1 MRRTVLDSKYRRP
14 RDNAA
19 VHKNQIAILP
29 IVTGGLERVE
39 LPPLIRPAIP
49 NDNPN
54 EALVLWGT
62 QYYTYCVIAHLRV
75 VLGGMVELLR
85 LGNIPTAFLACRHVF
100 EWTAHACL
108 MSREMENFVSNQD
121 WKGAREL
128 QSRVM
133 EGNRWAKEH
142 GEKYDPGAAYD
153 EIPDSL
159 RVKRALK
166 AYERYQKEQ
175 QGLSDVEDSYALLSE
190 HTHPNSACF
199 NSCTQMIGPEV
210 RFVPPS
216 KESAIL
222 GEERCLIHLVLS
234 LDALL
239 RVGKETNVRRQLRA
253 VIDKLLEAQKKQENE
268 KR

>member
-1 MRRTVLDSKYRRP
+1 M
-14 RDNAA
+14 
-19 VHKNQIAILP
+19 HKNQIPVLQ
-29 IVTGGLERVE
+29 IVTSGLEAIE
-39 LPPLIRPAIP
+39 LPPLIRPAVP

-62 QYYTYCVIAHLRV
+62 LYYTYCLIAHLRV
-75 VLGGMVELLR
+75 VLRGMGELLR
-85 LGNIPTAFLACRHVF
+85 LGNVPTAFLACRHAF

-108 MSREMENFVSNQD
+108 MSREMEAFISKQD
-121 WKGAREL
+121 WKGAGEL

-133 EGNRWAKEH
+133 EANRWVKEH
-142 GEKYDPGAAYD
+142 GGKYEPGAACD

-166 AYERYQKEQ
+166 AYQQYQRER
-175 QGLSDVEDSYALLSE
+175 QGLDDVEDSYALLSE

-199 NSCTQMIGPEV
+199 NSYTRFIGPEV

-216 KESAIL
+216 AESALL
-222 GEERCLIHLVLS
+222 GEERCLIDLVLF

-239 RVGKETNVRRQLRA
+239 RLGKETNVRRQVRA
-253 VIDKLLEAQKKQENE
+253 VIDELLEAKRKQENS
-268 KR
+268 KG

>member
-1 MRRTVLDSKYRRP
+1 
-14 RDNAA
+14 
-19 VHKNQIAILP
+19 VHKNQVPILP
-29 IVTGGLERVE
+29 IVTGGLERIE
-39 LPPLIRPAIP
+39 LPPLIRPPIS

-62 QYYTYCVIAHLRV
+62 LYYTYCLIAHLRV

-85 LGNIPTAFLACRHVF
+85 LGNVPTAFLACRHVF

-108 MSREMENFVSNQD
+108 MSREIEDFIGRSD

-133 EGNRWAKEH
+133 TGNRWVKEH
-142 GEKYDPGAAYD
+142 GEKYQPGAAYD

-159 RVKRALK
+159 RVKKALK
-166 AYERYQKEQ
+166 AYEQYQKEQ
-175 QGLSDVEDSYALLSE
+175 QGLSNVEESYTLLSE

-199 NSCTQMIGPEV
+199 NSCTQIIGPEV

-216 KESAIL
+216 TDSAIL
-222 GEERCLIHLVLS
+222 GEERCLIHLVLF

-239 RVGKETNVRRQLRA
+239 RLGKETNVRRQLRA
-253 VIDKLLEAQKKQENE
+253 VIDQLAEAQKKENE
-268 KR
+268 RA

>member
-1 MRRTVLDSKYRRP
+1 M
-14 RDNAA
+14 
-19 VHKNQIAILP
+19 HKNQIPILP
-29 IVTGGLERVE
+29 IVTSGLESIE
-39 LPPLIRPAIP
+39 LPLLIRPAVP

-54 EALVLWGT
+54 EALVLWGV

-75 VLGGMVELLR
+75 VLSGMVELLR
-85 LGNIPTAFLACRHVF
+85 LGNVPTAFLARRHVF
-100 EWTAHACL
+100 EWTAHTCL
-108 MSREMENFVSNQD
+108 MSREMEGSISKGN
-121 WKGAREL
+121 WKGAWEF

-133 EGNRWAKEH
+133 EANRWVKEH
-142 GEKYDPGAAYD
+142 GEKYEPGAAYD

-159 RVKRALK
+159 RVKKALK
-166 AYERYQKEQ
+166 AYEQHQKEQ

-199 NSCTQMIGPEV
+199 NSYTQIMGQEV

-216 KESAIL
+216 TDSALL
-222 GEERCLIHLVLS
+222 GEERCLIDLVLF

-239 RVGKETNVRRQLRA
+239 GLGKETNVRRQLRA
-253 VIDKLLEAQKKQENE
+253 VIDKLLEAKKKHENE